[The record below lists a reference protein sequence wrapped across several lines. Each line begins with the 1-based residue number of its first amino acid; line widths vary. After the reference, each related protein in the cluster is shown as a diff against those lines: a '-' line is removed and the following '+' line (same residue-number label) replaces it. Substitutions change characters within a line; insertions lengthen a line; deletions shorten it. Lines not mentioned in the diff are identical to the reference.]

1 MFTLKAMTGGETY
14 AEHHLSNNDYYSVG
28 ETIMG
33 QWMGRG
39 AELLGLQGEVTM
51 DQFDAVREGLDPAT
65 GDFLRQRHCADRVI
79 KKEVDGRKT
88 EELRKARNLY
98 DLTLSAPKALSV
110 LALEDPRVVEV
121 HKTAVAETAKEMER
135 LAGSYVRKDGASH
148 RRTTANLVIAR
159 YDHRSEE

>member
-1 MFTLKAMTGGETY
+1 MTSIPVPDLNNLKFSKAR
-14 AEHHLSNNDYYSVG
+14 AEEFGY
-28 ETIMG
+28 
-33 QWMGRG
+33 
-39 AELLGLQGEVTM
+39 LQGEVTM
-51 DQFDAVREGLDPAT
+51 DQFNAVREGLDPAT
-65 GDFLRQRHCADRVI
+65 GDFLRQRHSADRVI
-79 KKEVDGRKT
+79 EKE
-88 EELRKARNLY
+88 LHKARNLY

-159 YDHRSEE
+159 YDHDT